1 MTLSVV
7 ATIQFPLSLNAISSS
22 SGLALIEAPE
32 TTSVLELAVSLLL
45 ELLSVLSDEQA
56 LSKTRAKSCRQNSGE
71 YFRHFHENPSKNLFI
86 SSFIITDSKEM
97 SNHTLKD

>member
-45 ELLSVLSDEQA
+45 ELLSVFLSDEQA
-56 LSKTRAKSCRQNSGE
+56 LSDKSKE
-71 YFRHFHENPSKNLFI
+71 LPSKQW
-86 SSFIITDSKEM
+86 
-97 SNHTLKD
+97 